1 MDSSLWRI
9 YISLPAWKEFCSVE
23 DAKPENKDAT
33 RAYSDLYHDAE
44 SHFLSP
50 RSLHLA
56 ATTEAYRNVL
66 GRIHD
71 PLILEM
77 ISVVIKT
84 YNTSSILQKLV
95 QERWLELHGNSSS
108 IAKVEKCISYYHGID
123 CLTANLEYSAMC
135 KVVHESTTVDWP
147 AACMAGPLVKTLWD
161 LTTSTHYHRP
171 ERELESSSGSVA
183 GLRPRGSSTAQRS
196 IPIAPFSPSTVWYSL
211 STCSPSFS
219 SARRSCSYRSRSS
232 RSTAR
237 SADNTS

>member
-1 MDSSLWRI
+1 MASQPERI
-9 YISLPAWKEFCSVE
+9 MAMFRERKPTCVCNRCEASGNGATCTFRGWTVPCGECDALVDDRCSYISLPAWKEFCSVE

-44 SHFLSP
+44 SYFLSP

-95 QERWLELHGNSSS
+95 QERWLEL
-108 IAKVEKCISYYHGID
+108 
-123 CLTANLEYSAMC
+123 
-135 KVVHESTTVDWP
+135 
-147 AACMAGPLVKTLWD
+147 
-161 LTTSTHYHRP
+161 
-171 ERELESSSGSVA
+171 
-183 GLRPRGSSTAQRS
+183 Q
-196 IPIAPFSPSTVWYSL
+196 
-211 STCSPSFS
+211 
-219 SARRSCSYRSRSS
+219 
-232 RSTAR
+232 
-237 SADNTS
+237 